1 MAALNGGRVSG
12 VRRSAGPEG
21 RAGGSRGP
29 DNARNLSFASSHRQ
43 AVPARHFGPNEGAG
57 EGSSGNRVFGM
68 WVHTQKARAHEEV
81 FLNHFSAVA
90 KFCCSRRAH
99 CLPQMTRASRVRNS
113 QTRASER
120 THSPS
125 ARSPQGGRKLQD
137 DDRTDELFRE
147 ADELQEVL
155 RSQGAAASGSS
166 VEAGAHV
173 PVLQD
178 RHEQQMSN
186 SERLRASHRALL
198 MRRRDAIRAR
208 HGAQRPGQGRVPIG
222 GAGRKVTDIQKA
234 PRIGPGAA
242 GGSDTAA
249 HGTDG
254 DISAARGG
262 LDRDS
267 RLGGKT
273 SKFFSS
279 SSAQGGARVSDG
291 PCRDRQVGSASLPQS
306 GATSSPSLLA
316 DLPGFSSSSQTRP
329 SPASGHMGFGGRR
342 EAGGRQEGAGRVVQD
357 GSARQSSH
365 AAPASVSASL
375 SINPAPK
382 PVSSEGGDR
391 EGGAQCLDASPAAPA
406 PLARKSL
413 PPIPRKK

>member
-1 MAALNGGRVSG
+1 
-12 VRRSAGPEG
+12 
-21 RAGGSRGP
+21 
-29 DNARNLSFASSHRQ
+29 
-43 AVPARHFGPNEGAG
+43 
-57 EGSSGNRVFGM
+57 
-68 WVHTQKARAHEEV
+68 
-81 FLNHFSAVA
+81 
-90 KFCCSRRAH
+90 
-99 CLPQMTRASRVRNS
+99 MTRASRVRNS
-113 QTRASER
+113 ETRASER
-120 THSPS
+120 AHSPS
-125 ARSPQGGRKLQD
+125 APSPQGGRKLQD

-166 VEAGAHV
+166 VEAGAPV

-208 HGAQRPGQGRVPIG
+208 HGAQRPGRVPIG

-234 PRIGPGAA
+234 PRIGQGAA

-279 SSAQGGARVSDG
+279 SSAQGGARVSAG
-291 PCRDRQVGSASLPQS
+291 PCRDCQVGSASLLQS

-329 SPASGHMGFGGRR
+329 SPASGHLGFGGRR

-357 GSARQSSH
+357 GSVRQSSH

-391 EGGAQCLDASPAAPA
+391 EGGAQCLDADASPAAPA